1 MSDLDALAVG
11 EPPPPYMIFLVVFL
25 FFVTGLLGF
34 LVCHTL
40 KKRGYRCRTWE
51 TDEDEEEEE
60 EEKKEKEKE
69 GKKEEVSAEDDDED
83 NQDTVEQIL
92 KCIIENE
99 ANMEAFKEM
108 LGNQNVCALHDPRL
122 LRKESL
128 GGIPPHHHTVHSGS
142 DRNSCHLC
150 AQGRVKKG
158 RRRSR
163 TPKPK
168 KPGEQTV
175 FSVGRFRVIHSD
187 KKLQGSPNPMADS
200 GDQLNQS
207 QDSKDPKDGAEDPK
221 EGGFNLRNMFKD
233 VKQPAETS
241 NNGAVANPGKRRKSL
256 TIFGLGRRGSDPAG
270 LKTASLPGGRVFGGL
285 REGGVKFSKQAP
297 VVFEEQLPTCP
308 ETDSATEVPY
318 SVPLEG
324 ITEAGSPSPR
334 GLEPPDGPATEPSV
348 GAAAAQETPVVPS
361 SLAIPTS
368 LPSRRTLQSPS
379 PGTAREE
386 KKSAEVCSPGPRQTS
401 TPIAPGF
408 GVASGPTSS
417 AAAAP
422 QRTASSSEGLL
433 PSGTLPSPYSTSSLD
448 ADPGIGGSLASMT
461 LGLSPTS
468 LFPVTTTSPASP
480 RTPTSSAVFAQSL
493 TPPPH
498 DSRNAPTEPVKTP
511 SASPALRHSPQLTS
525 VLCRSNQSPATAL
538 SLGRIPS
545 PLLARIPSP
554 ALTLTTNA
562 SAMSPSPTP
571 SAVLSPGSSQTS
583 PRDALPHVRGRFTSV
598 ASSASEP
605 DQHPCV
611 SAGDVRSASL
621 ASHSA
626 PLGKDGP
633 SNRPVSPGPS
643 RSPSLPQEG
652 RMSSVSIVKASPDN
666 KREFS
671 VVTMLEEE
679 EPSIL
684 TTKEETGET
693 SDLKKDL
700 EKVDISPT
708 VTKTGYS
715 SVSGSVQTTTLDKEL
730 STVLVVPSVSQG
742 KDDIVEMKDL
752 QEVVQDDN

>member
-1 MSDLDALAVG
+1 MSDLDASAVG

-51 TDEDEEEEE
+51 TDEEEEEE
-60 EEKKEKEKE
+60 EEKEKEKEKEKE

-122 LRKESL
+122 LRKESV

-175 FSVGRFRVIHSD
+175 FSVGRFRVIQQD

-207 QDSKDPKDGAEDPK
+207 QDSKDPKDDAEDPK

-233 VKQPAETS
+233 VKQPAES
-241 NNGAVANPGKRRKSL
+241 SNGAVPNPGKRRKSL

-318 SVPLEG
+318 SVPLKG
-324 ITEAGSPSPR
+324 IAEAGSLSPR
-334 GLEPPDGPATEPSV
+334 GLEPPDGPTTEPSV
-348 GAAAAQETPVVPS
+348 GAAAQETPVPS

-379 PGTAREE
+379 AGTAREE
-386 KKSAEVCSPGPRQTS
+386 KKSAEVYSPGPQQTS
-401 TPIAPGF
+401 TPIAPGY
-408 GVASGPTSS
+408 GVASGLTPS
-417 AAAAP
+417 AAAQ

-468 LFPVTTTSPASP
+468 LFPVQTTSPASL

-525 VLCRSNQSPATAL
+525 VLSRSNQSPTTTL

-545 PLLARIPSP
+545 PLLARTPSP
-554 ALTLTTNA
+554 ALTLNTNA

-571 SAVLSPGSSQTS
+571 SAVLSTGPSQTS
-583 PRDALPHVRGRFTSV
+583 PRDALPHARGRFTSV
-598 ASSASEP
+598 ASPASEP
-605 DQHPCV
+605 DQLPCV
-611 SAGDVRSASL
+611 SAGDVHSASP
-621 ASHSA
+621 ASPPA

-633 SNRPVSPGPS
+633 SSRPVSPGQS

-652 RMSSVSIVKASPDN
+652 RMSSVSIVKASPDR